1 MSKLLSANLSRL
13 FKSKVF
19 WLTAVAMLAINTFAV
34 IMVGTN
40 PMDDPFDM
48 EFFAMMPSFGL
59 YAAFFTSMFL
69 GTEYSDSTIR
79 NKLIVG
85 HSRSE
90 VFFANLFTCL
100 IAAAIFFI
108 VWAGTT
114 CIGIPFF
121 GAEKIVVKP
130 CLLKALVGFFT
141 LISVTSIMSVISQL
155 ITRKAVTAVTAIF
168 AALALLLAASYFYN
182 ALCEPETVVD
192 HYTFSADGGIEVGDV
207 IPNPAY
213 IGGAMRTAYEAILRV
228 LPTGQQ
234 ILLADEPLKQPALM
248 IAVSLAVTIVVSVIG
263 YLFFRK
269 KDLK

>member
-19 WLTAVAMLAINTFAV
+19 WLTAAAMLTISTYV
-34 IMVGTN
+34 IIMVGEHKSHH
-40 PMDDPFDM
+40 PFDM
-48 EFFAMMPSFGL
+48 ECFAMMPFFGL

-69 GTEYSDSTIR
+69 GTEYSDLTIR

-90 VFFANLFTCL
+90 VFFANLFTCF

-114 CIGIPFF
+114 CIGIPYF
-121 GAEKIVVKP
+121 GAEKIVVKS
-130 CLLKALVGFFT
+130 CLLKAMVGFFT

-168 AALALLLAASYFYN
+168 AALVLLILASYFYN
-182 ALCEPETVVD
+182 ALCEPETVVEAIYLSEEGAWGYGD
-192 HYTFSADGGIEVGDV
+192 EV
-207 IPNPAY
+207 PNRAY
-213 IGGAMRTAYEAILRV
+213 IGGLLRPVYEVILRV

-234 ILLADEPLKQPALM
+234 ILLADEPLSQPALM
-248 IAVSLAVTIVVSVIG
+248 IGVSLAVTIVVSVIG

>member
-19 WLTAVAMLAINTFAV
+19 WLTAAAMLVLTVIEMIALDIHDTPKTFDLV
-34 IMVGTN
+34 C
-40 PMDDPFDM
+40 FR
-48 EFFAMMPSFGL
+48 MMPYFGL

-69 GTEYSDSTIR
+69 GTEFSDSTIR

-108 VWAGTT
+108 IWAATM
-114 CIGIPFF
+114 CAGIP
-121 GAEKIVVKP
+121 GAHDIDLKT
-130 CLLKALVGFFT
+130 CLLKALTGFFT

-168 AALALLLAASYFYN
+168 AALALLILASYFYN
-182 ALCEPETVVD
+182 ALCEPEINVELVNI
-192 HYTFSADGGIEVGDV
+192 SEDGSMEFNEV
-207 IPNPAY
+207 PNPAY
-213 IGGAMRTAYEAILRV
+213 IAGLLRPVYEAILRV

-234 ILLADEPLKQPALM
+234 ILLADEPLSQPALM

>member
-19 WLTAVAMLAINTFAV
+19 WLTAVAMLMINTFAV

-40 PMDDPFDM
+40 TMDDPFDM
-48 EFFAMMPSFGL
+48 EFFAMMPAFGL

-69 GTEYSDSTIR
+69 GTEYSDLTIR

-114 CIGIPFF
+114 CIGIPFY
-121 GAEKIVVKP
+121 GAENIDVKP

-141 LISVTSIMSVISQL
+141 LVSVTSIMSVLSQL
-155 ITRKAVTAVTAIF
+155 ITRKAVGAVTAIF
-168 AALALLLAASYFYN
+168 AALALIIIASYFYN
-182 ALCEPETVVD
+182 ALCEPETTVE
-192 HYTFSADGGIEVGDV
+192 YIQISEEGGVEFGDEV
-207 IPNPAY
+207 PNPAY
-213 IGGAMRTAYEAILRV
+213 IGGKLRTVYEVILRI

-234 ILLADEPLKQPALM
+234 VLLADEPLEQPALM
-248 IAVSLAVTIVVSVIG
+248 IAFSLALTIAVSIIG

-269 KDLK
+269 KDLR

>member
-19 WLTAVAMLAINTFAV
+19 WLTAAAMLVLTVIEMIALDIHDTPKTFDLV
-34 IMVGTN
+34 C
-40 PMDDPFDM
+40 FR
-48 EFFAMMPSFGL
+48 MMPYFGL

-69 GTEYSDSTIR
+69 GTEYSNSTIR

-114 CIGIPFF
+114 CVGIP
-121 GAEKIVVKP
+121 GAHDIDLKT

-141 LISVTSIMSVISQL
+141 LVSITSVMSVISQL

-168 AALALLLAASYFYN
+168 AALALLLLASYFYN
-182 ALCEPETVVD
+182 ALCQPETNVELVNI
-192 HYTFSADGGIEVGDV
+192 AEDGSMEFNEV
-207 IPNPAY
+207 PNPAY
-213 IGGAMRTAYEAILRV
+213 IAGVLRPVYEAILRV

-234 ILLADEPLKQPALM
+234 ILLADEPLSQPALM
-248 IAVSLAVTIVVSVIG
+248 IGYSLAVTIVVSVIG

-269 KDLK
+269 KDLR

>member
-19 WLTAVAMLAINTFAV
+19 WLTAAAMLAINTFAV

-40 PMDDPFDM
+40 PMNDPFDI

-59 YAAFFTSMFL
+59 YAAFFSSMFL
-69 GTEYSDSTIR
+69 GTEYSDLTIR

-121 GAEKIVVKP
+121 GAENIVVKP
-130 CLLKALVGFFT
+130 CLLKAMVGFFT
-141 LISVTSIMSVISQL
+141 LVSVTSIMSVISQL
-155 ITRKAVTAVTAIF
+155 ITRKAVIAVTAIF
-168 AALALLLAASYFYN
+168 AALALILLGSYFYN
-182 ALCEPETVVD
+182 MLCEPETNLELVNI
-192 HYTFSADGGIEVGDV
+192 SEDGSMEFNEV
-207 IPNPAY
+207 PNPAY
-213 IGGAMRTAYEAILRV
+213 IAGVLRPVYEAILRV

-234 ILLADEPLKQPALM
+234 ILLADEPLSQPALM
-248 IAVSLAVTIVVSVIG
+248 IAVSLAVTVVVSVIG

>member
-19 WLTAVAMLAINTFAV
+19 WITALAMLAFNAYSM
-34 IMVGTN
+34 IMVGTYK
-40 PMDDPFDM
+40 PDKPFDL
-48 EFFAMMPSFGL
+48 ECFRMMPFFGL

-69 GTEYSDSTIR
+69 GTEYSDSTMR

-100 IAAAIFFI
+100 IAAGIFFI

-121 GAEKIVVKP
+121 GAENIDVKT
-130 CLLKALVGFFT
+130 CLLKALVGLFT
-141 LISVTSIMSVISQL
+141 LISVTSVMSVLAQL
-155 ITRKAVTAVTAIF
+155 ITRKAVGAVTAIF
-168 AALALLLAASYFYN
+168 AALALLITASYFYN

-192 HYTFSADGGIEVGDV
+192 HYTFSMEGGIEVGDV
-207 IPNPAY
+207 VPNPAY
-213 IGGAMRTAYEAILRV
+213 IGGAMRTAYETILRV

-234 ILLADEPLKQPALM
+234 ILLADEPLEQPALM
-248 IAVSLAVTIVVSVIG
+248 IGFSLAVTIVVSVIG
-263 YLFFRK
+263 YLAFRK
-269 KDLK
+269 KDLR

>member
-19 WLTAVAMLAINTFAV
+19 WLTAAAMLVLTVIEMIALDIHDTPKTFDLV
-34 IMVGTN
+34 C
-40 PMDDPFDM
+40 FR
-48 EFFAMMPSFGL
+48 MMPYFGL

-108 VWAGTT
+108 IWAGTM
-114 CIGIPFF
+114 CAGIP
-121 GAEKIVVKP
+121 GAHDIDLKT

-141 LISVTSIMSVISQL
+141 LVSVTSIMSVISQL
-155 ITRKAVTAVTAIF
+155 ITRKAVTAVTSIF
-168 AALALLLAASYFYN
+168 AALVLLILASYFYN
-182 ALCEPETVVD
+182 ALCEPETVVEAIYLSEEGAWGYGD
-192 HYTFSADGGIEVGDV
+192 EV
-207 IPNPAY
+207 PNRAY
-213 IGGAMRTAYEAILRV
+213 IGGLLRPVYEVILRV

-234 ILLADEPLKQPALM
+234 ILLADEPLSQPALM
-248 IAVSLAVTIVVSVIG
+248 IGVSLAVAIVVSVIG

>member
-40 PMDDPFDM
+40 PMNDPFDI

-69 GTEYSDSTIR
+69 GTEYSDLTIR

-114 CIGIPFF
+114 CIGIPYF

-141 LISVTSIMSVISQL
+141 LISITSIMSVISQL

-168 AALALLLAASYFYN
+168 AALALILLGSYFYN
-182 ALCEPETVVD
+182 MLCEPETTVD
-192 HYTFSADGGIEVGDV
+192 FVHISVDGGVEVGPEV
-207 IPNPAY
+207 PNPAY
-213 IGGAMRTAYEAILRV
+213 IGGALRTVYEAIVRV
-228 LPTGQQ
+228 LPAGQQ
-234 ILLADEPLKQPALM
+234 ILLTNEPLEQPALM
-248 IAVSLAVTIVVSVIG
+248 IGYSLAVTVVVSVIG

-269 KDLK
+269 KDLR